1 MSNQTPQPQPL
12 NQNNPSAQ
20 VPPTQVQPHGLP
32 PYAGTGAPFPGAPV
46 PAPQT
51 GRSWFARHKIL
62 TGVGAVAVLAIVVSA
77 LGGGGDDGAATASQP
92 GAEAVATHQPTG
104 SADDA
109 PADDAPADDAP
120 AEAAAP
126 GLTFPGMEG
135 SDVVATG
142 GETVTDKD
150 VTVTATTLVPG
161 DATFGPTLCST
172 VTLVNGASSSLD
184 VNALDFTLQDPN
196 GAISNVGLLGSENH
210 LSASTIISGGTV
222 SGDVCFD
229 ADASGGGQYV
239 LLYEPVLQLLTH
251 RVAWVNQL

>member
-77 LGGGGDDGAATASQP
+77 LGGGGDDGVATASQS
-92 GAEAVATHQPTG
+92 GAEAVATHQATG
-104 SADDA
+104 S
-109 PADDAPADDAP
+109 APADDAP

-210 LSASTIISGGTV
+210 LSASTIISGISSNAGI
-222 SGDVCFD
+222 
-229 ADASGGGQYV
+229 
-239 LLYEPVLQLLTH
+239 L
-251 RVAWVNQL
+251 